1 MKERGETMKK
11 IEPIEGIPNWAVCG
25 LVNGDWSGT
34 PDEDRKMAEEW
45 EKELN
50 KDGYILMSPIDGTE
64 CGFNRH
70 PAFGL
75 ACDTVD
81 FYAIKEEVVK

>member
-1 MKERGETMKK
+1 MARKRK
-11 IEPIEGIPNWAVCG
+11 IEVVEGVPNWAVCG

-34 PDEDRKMAEEW
+34 PDEDAKMATDW
-45 EKELN
+45 EKKLN
-50 KDGYILMSPIDGTE
+50 DEGWILLSPIEGTE
-64 CGFNRH
+64 NEFNRY

-81 FYAIKEEVVK
+81 FSMMRKEAAK

>member
-1 MKERGETMKK
+1 MKGTIET
-11 IEPIEGIPNWAVCG
+11 IEGVPNWAVCG

-34 PDEDRKMAEEW
+34 PDEDRKVAEDW
-45 EKELN
+45 EKKLN
-50 KDGYILMSPIDGTE
+50 EEGYILTAPIDGTE
-64 CGFNRH
+64 NEFNPY

-81 FYAIKEEVVK
+81 FHAIKEEATK